1 MIADITS
8 LFDLNVY
15 TDKGK
20 YVGKVNDVQLEA
32 NERKVSGL
40 ALVSINSDLFEVD
53 TKGVII
59 PYRWV
64 LAASDIIIIKQP
76 QPMTSGD
83 KGDLS
88 EIQ

>member
-1 MIADITS
+1 MIADITT

-20 YVGKVNDVQLEA
+20 YVGKVQDVQLEA
-32 NERKVSGL
+32 NERKISGL
-40 ALVSINSDLFEVD
+40 ALGNINKDLFDVE

-64 LAASDIIIIKQP
+64 LA
-76 QPMTSGD
+76 SGD
-83 KGDLS
+83 IVIIRQPNVNLGEKGEAAE
-88 EIQ
+88 EI

>member
-8 LFDLNVY
+8 FFDLNVY

-20 YVGKVNDVQLEA
+20 YVGRVNDVQLEA

-40 ALVSINSDLFEVD
+40 ALVNINTDMFEVD

-76 QPMTSGD
+76 QPVSTGN
-83 KGDLS
+83 KGDMS

>member
-20 YVGKVNDVQLEA
+20 YVGKVQDIQLEA
-32 NERKVSGL
+32 NDRKISGL
-40 ALVSINSDLFEVD
+40 ALGNVNKDLFDVE

-64 LAASDIIIIKQP
+64 LAAGDIIIVRQP
-76 QPMTSGD
+76 NVNLGE
-83 KGDLS
+83 KG
-88 EIQ
+88 EEVEEM

>member
-20 YVGKVNDVQLEA
+20 YVGKVQDVQLEA
-32 NERKVSGL
+32 NERKISGL
-40 ALVSINSDLFEVD
+40 ALGNINRDMFDVE
-53 TKGVII
+53 TKGIII

-64 LAASDIIIIKQP
+64 LAAGDIVIIRQP
-76 QPMTSGD
+76 NVNLGE
-83 KGDLS
+83 KA
-88 EIQ
+88 EEAEEA

>member
-20 YVGKVNDVQLEA
+20 YVGKVQDVQLEA
-32 NERKVSGL
+32 NERKISGL
-40 ALVSINSDLFEVD
+40 ALGNINKDMFDVE
-53 TKGVII
+53 TRGVII

-64 LAASDIIIIKQP
+64 LAAGDIVIIRQP
-76 QPMTSGD
+76 NVDLGG
-83 KGDLS
+83 KGEEAE
-88 EIQ
+88 EI

>member
-20 YVGKVNDVQLEA
+20 YVGKVQDIQLEA
-32 NERKVSGL
+32 NERKISGL
-40 ALVSINSDLFEVD
+40 ALGNVNKDLFDVE

-64 LAASDIIIIKQP
+64 LAAGDIVIVRQP
-76 QPMTSGD
+76 NVNFGE
-83 KGDLS
+83 KG
-88 EIQ
+88 EEAEEM

>member
-20 YVGKVNDVQLEA
+20 YVGKVQDVQLEA
-32 NERKVSGL
+32 NDRKISGL
-40 ALVSINSDLFEVD
+40 ALGNINKEMFDVE

-64 LAASDIIIIKQP
+64 LAAGDIVIIRQP
-76 QPMTSGD
+76 NVNLGE
-83 KGDLS
+83 KGEEAE
-88 EIQ
+88 EI

>member
-20 YVGKVNDVQLEA
+20 YVGKVQDVQLEA
-32 NERKVSGL
+32 NERKISGL
-40 ALVSINSDLFEVD
+40 ALGNINKDMFDVE

-64 LAASDIIIIKQP
+64 LAAGDIVIIRQP
-76 QPMTSGD
+76 NVNLGE
-83 KGDLS
+83 K
-88 EIQ
+88 EEAEEA

>member
-20 YVGKVNDVQLEA
+20 YVGKVQDVQLEA
-32 NERKVSGL
+32 NERKISGL
-40 ALVSINSDLFEVD
+40 ALGNINKDLFDVE

-64 LAASDIIIIKQP
+64 LAASDIIIIRQP
-76 QPMTSGD
+76 NVSLGE
-83 KGDLS
+83 KGEEAE
-88 EIQ
+88 EI

>member
-20 YVGKVNDVQLEA
+20 YVGKIQDVQLEA
-32 NERKVSGL
+32 NDRKISGL
-40 ALVSINSDLFEVD
+40 ALGNINKDLFDVE

-64 LAASDIIIIKQP
+64 LAAGDIVIIRQP
-76 QPMTSGD
+76 QVSVGGKD
-83 KGDLS
+83 
-88 EIQ
+88 EAEEVQ

>member
-20 YVGKVNDVQLEA
+20 YVGKVQDVQLEA
-32 NERKVSGL
+32 NERKISGL
-40 ALVSINSDLFEVD
+40 ALGNINKDLFDVE

-64 LAASDIIIIKQP
+64 LAAGDIIIIRQP
-76 QPMTSGD
+76 NVNLGE
-83 KGDLS
+83 KGEEAE
-88 EIQ
+88 EI

>member
-20 YVGKVNDVQLEA
+20 YVGKVQDVQLEA
-32 NERKVSGL
+32 NERKISGL
-40 ALVSINSDLFEVD
+40 ALGNINKDMFDVE

-64 LAASDIIIIKQP
+64 LAAGDIVIIRQP
-76 QPMTSGD
+76 NVNLGE
-83 KGDLS
+83 KGEEAE
-88 EIQ
+88 EI

>member
-20 YVGKVNDVQLEA
+20 YVGKVQDVQLEA
-32 NERKVSGL
+32 NERKISGL
-40 ALVSINSDLFEVD
+40 ALANINKDMFDVE

-64 LAASDIIIIKQP
+64 LAAGDIIIIRQP
-76 QPMTSGD
+76 NVSLGE
-83 KGDLS
+83 K
-88 EIQ
+88 EEAEEV

>member
-20 YVGKVNDVQLEA
+20 YVGKVQDVQLEA
-32 NERKVSGL
+32 NERKISGL
-40 ALVSINSDLFEVD
+40 ALGNINRDMFDVE

-64 LAASDIIIIKQP
+64 LAAADIVIIRQP
-76 QPMTSGD
+76 NVNLGE
-83 KGDLS
+83 KG
-88 EIQ
+88 EAEEA

>member
-20 YVGKVNDVQLEA
+20 YVGKVQDVQLEA
-32 NERKVSGL
+32 NDRKISGL
-40 ALVSINSDLFEVD
+40 ALGNINKDMFDVE

-64 LAASDIIIIKQP
+64 LAAGDIVIIRQP
-76 QPMTSGD
+76 NVNLGE
-83 KGDLS
+83 KG
-88 EIQ
+88 EVEET

>member
-20 YVGKVNDVQLEA
+20 YVGKVQDVQLEA
-32 NERKVSGL
+32 NERKISGL
-40 ALVSINSDLFEVD
+40 ALGNINKDMFDVE
-53 TKGVII
+53 TRGVII

-64 LAASDIIIIKQP
+64 LAAGDIVIIRQP
-76 QPMTSGD
+76 NVNLGE
-83 KGDLS
+83 KS
-88 EIQ
+88 EEAEEM

>member
-20 YVGKVNDVQLEA
+20 YVGKVQDVQLEA
-32 NERKVSGL
+32 NERKISGL
-40 ALVSINSDLFEVD
+40 ALGNINKDMFDVE

-64 LAASDIIIIKQP
+64 LAAGDIVIIRQP
-76 QPMTSGD
+76 NVNLGE
-83 KGDLS
+83 KS
-88 EIQ
+88 EEAEEI

>member
-20 YVGKVNDVQLEA
+20 YVGKVQDVQLEA
-32 NERKVSGL
+32 NERKISGL
-40 ALVSINSDLFEVD
+40 ALGNINKDMFDVE
-53 TKGVII
+53 TRGVII

-64 LAASDIIIIKQP
+64 LAAGDIVIIRQP
-76 QPMTSGD
+76 NVNLGE
-83 KGDLS
+83 KS
-88 EIQ
+88 EEAEEI

>member
-8 LFDLNVY
+8 LIDLNVY

-20 YVGKVNDVQLEA
+20 YVGKIQDVQLEA
-32 NERKVSGL
+32 NERKISGL
-40 ALVSINSDLFEVD
+40 ALININKDLFDVE

-64 LAASDIIIIKQP
+64 LAAGDIVIIRQP
-76 QPMTSGD
+76 Q
-83 KGDLS
+83 LS
-88 EIQ
+88 MGNKDEAEEAQ

>member
-20 YVGKVNDVQLEA
+20 YVGKVQDVQLEA
-32 NERKVSGL
+32 NERKISGL
-40 ALVSINSDLFEVD
+40 ALGNINKDMFDVE

-59 PYRWV
+59 PFRWV
-64 LAASDIIIIKQP
+64 LAAGDIVIIRQP
-76 QPMTSGD
+76 NVNLGE
-83 KGDLS
+83 KE
-88 EIQ
+88 EIEET

>member
-20 YVGKVNDVQLEA
+20 YVGKVQDVQLEA
-32 NERKVSGL
+32 NERKISGL
-40 ALVSINSDLFEVD
+40 ALANINKDMFDVE

-64 LAASDIIIIKQP
+64 LAASDIVIIRQP
-76 QPMTSGD
+76 NISMGEKD
-83 KGDLS
+83 
-88 EIQ
+88 EAEEA

>member
-20 YVGKVNDVQLEA
+20 YVGKVQDVQLEA
-32 NERKVSGL
+32 NDRKISGL
-40 ALVSINSDLFEVD
+40 ALGNINKDLFDVE

-64 LAASDIIIIKQP
+64 LAASDVIIIRQP
-76 QPMTSGD
+76 NVSLGEKD
-83 KGDLS
+83 
-88 EIQ
+88 EEVEEV

>member
-32 NERKVSGL
+32 NERKIAGL
-40 ALVSINSDLFEVD
+40 ALGNVNKDIFDVE
-53 TKGVII
+53 TRGVII

-64 LAASDIIIIKQP
+64 LAASDIVIIKQP
-76 QPMTSGD
+76 SAA
-83 KGDLS
+83 LS
-88 EIQ
+88 EKDDNEEVL

>member
-20 YVGKVNDVQLEA
+20 YVGKVQDVQLEA
-32 NERKVSGL
+32 NERKISGL
-40 ALVSINSDLFEVD
+40 ALGNINRDLFDVE

-64 LAASDIIIIKQP
+64 LAASDIIIIRQP
-76 QPMTSGD
+76 NVNMGSKED
-83 KGDLS
+83 A
-88 EIQ
+88 EEA

>member
-20 YVGKVNDVQLEA
+20 YVGKVSDVQLEA

-40 ALVSINSDLFEVD
+40 ALSNVNKDIFDVE
-53 TKGVII
+53 TRGVII

-64 LAASDIIIIKQP
+64 LAASDIVIIRQP
-76 QPMTSGD
+76 ATTAGESQGLEETA
-83 KGDLS
+83 
-88 EIQ
+88 

>member
-20 YVGKVNDVQLEA
+20 YVGKVQDVQLEA
-32 NERKVSGL
+32 NERKISGL
-40 ALVSINSDLFEVD
+40 ALGNVNKDLFDVE

-64 LAASDIIIIKQP
+64 LAAGDIVIIRQP
-76 QPMTSGD
+76 NVSLGE
-83 KGDLS
+83 KGEEAE
-88 EIQ
+88 EI

>member
-20 YVGKVNDVQLEA
+20 YVGKVTDVQVEA

-40 ALVSINSDLFEVD
+40 ALSNVNKDMFDVE
-53 TKGVII
+53 TKGIII

-64 LAASDIIIIKQP
+64 LAASDIIIIRQP
-76 QPMTSGD
+76 PTSSAERGD
-83 KGDLS
+83 I
-88 EIQ
+88 EETA

>member
-20 YVGKVNDVQLEA
+20 YVGKVQDVQLEA
-32 NERKVSGL
+32 NERKISGL
-40 ALVSINSDLFEVD
+40 ALGNINKDLFDVE

-64 LAASDIIIIKQP
+64 LAASDIIIIRQP
-76 QPMTSGD
+76 NVALGE
-83 KGDLS
+83 KG
-88 EIQ
+88 EEAEEV

>member
-20 YVGKVNDVQLEA
+20 YVGNVSDVQLEA

-40 ALVSINSDLFEVD
+40 ALSNVNKDIFDVE
-53 TKGVII
+53 TRGVII

-64 LAASDIIIIKQP
+64 LAASDIVIIRQP
-76 QPMTSGD
+76 ATTAGESQ
-83 KGDLS
+83 DL
-88 EIQ
+88 EETA

>member
-20 YVGKVNDVQLEA
+20 YVGKVQDVQLEA
-32 NERKVSGL
+32 NERKISGL
-40 ALVSINSDLFEVD
+40 ALGNINKDMFDVE

-64 LAASDIIIIKQP
+64 LAAGDIVIIRQP
-76 QPMTSGD
+76 NVNLGE
-83 KGDLS
+83 KG
-88 EIQ
+88 EVEET

>member
-20 YVGKVNDVQLEA
+20 YVGKVQDVQLEA
-32 NERKVSGL
+32 NERKISGL
-40 ALVSINSDLFEVD
+40 ALGNINKDLFDVE

-64 LAASDIIIIKQP
+64 LAASDIIIIRQP
-76 QPMTSGD
+76 NVNLGE
-83 KGDLS
+83 K
-88 EIQ
+88 EEVEEV

>member
-20 YVGKVNDVQLEA
+20 YVGKVQDVQLEA
-32 NERKVSGL
+32 NERKISGL
-40 ALVSINSDLFEVD
+40 ALQNINKDMFDVE

-64 LAASDIIIIKQP
+64 LAAADIVIIRQP
-76 QPMTSGD
+76 NVNLGE
-83 KGDLS
+83 KG
-88 EIQ
+88 EEAEEA

>member
-20 YVGKVNDVQLEA
+20 YVGKVQDVQLEA
-32 NERKVSGL
+32 NERKISGL
-40 ALVSINSDLFEVD
+40 ALGNINKDLFDVE
-53 TKGVII
+53 TRGVII

-64 LAASDIIIIKQP
+64 LAAGDIVIIRQP
-76 QPMTSGD
+76 NVNLGE
-83 KGDLS
+83 KGEEAE
-88 EIQ
+88 EI

>member
-20 YVGKVNDVQLEA
+20 YVGKVQDVQLEA
-32 NERKVSGL
+32 NERKISGL
-40 ALVSINSDLFEVD
+40 ALGNINRDLFDVE

-64 LAASDIIIIKQP
+64 LAASDIIIIRQP
-76 QPMTSGD
+76 NVSLGG
-83 KGDLS
+83 K
-88 EIQ
+88 EEEAEEA

>member
-20 YVGKVNDVQLEA
+20 YVGKVQDVQLEA
-32 NERKVSGL
+32 NDRKISGL
-40 ALVSINSDLFEVD
+40 ALGNINKEMFDVE

-64 LAASDIIIIKQP
+64 LASGDIIIIRQP
-76 QPMTSGD
+76 NVNLGE
-83 KGDLS
+83 KE
-88 EIQ
+88 EIEET

>member
-20 YVGKVNDVQLEA
+20 YVGKVQDVQLEA
-32 NERKVSGL
+32 NERKISGL
-40 ALVSINSDLFEVD
+40 ALANINKDMFDVE
-53 TKGVII
+53 TRGVII

-64 LAASDIIIIKQP
+64 LAAGDIIIIRQP
-76 QPMTSGD
+76 NVSLGE
-83 KGDLS
+83 K
-88 EIQ
+88 EEAEEV

>member
-20 YVGKVNDVQLEA
+20 YVGKVQDVQLEA
-32 NERKVSGL
+32 NERKISGL
-40 ALVSINSDLFEVD
+40 ALANINKDMFDVE

-64 LAASDIIIIKQP
+64 LAAGDIIIIRQP
-76 QPMTSGD
+76 NVSLGEKAEP
-83 KGDLS
+83 
-88 EIQ
+88 EEV

>member
-20 YVGKVNDVQLEA
+20 YVGKVQDVQLEA
-32 NERKVSGL
+32 NERKISGL
-40 ALVSINSDLFEVD
+40 ALGNINKDMFEVE

-64 LAASDIIIIKQP
+64 LAASDIIIIRQP
-76 QPMTSGD
+76 NVNLGE
-83 KGDLS
+83 KG
-88 EIQ
+88 EVEEA

>member
-20 YVGKVNDVQLEA
+20 YVGKVQDVQLEA
-32 NERKVSGL
+32 NERKISGL
-40 ALVSINSDLFEVD
+40 ALQNINKDMFDVE

-64 LAASDIIIIKQP
+64 LAAGDIVIIRQP
-76 QPMTSGD
+76 NVNLGE
-83 KGDLS
+83 KG
-88 EIQ
+88 EVEET